1 MTLTM
6 PIEKMLCSMLLVA
19 SHVNGES
26 TQTRFLPRQ
35 LGSVVCTKELCQQ
48 RYTNFNNAGTLTGYF
63 YSGDD
68 IPTKGCFIKG
78 DSMYFGTGGT
88 DREISGSDL
97 EGAKTRVW
105 CDATSSNVDVSGND
119 RVCST
124 EEQCKARYT
133 TMKNSGVIQGFFY
146 ASSDFPTKG
155 CFIKGDSMY
164 FGTGGT
170 DRQISGSDLT
180 GQQRVWCD
188 ADRSS
193 VVFEESTSEEISS
206 GEDEEEEASEERS
219 AGEDEEEDVSNDSIE
234 EWPSFNEDGE
244 DGGDRD
250 ESGVES
256 QGCWSLY
263 TMIVVAAG
271 VAAIGR
277 HEFLC

>member
-1 MTLTM
+1 
-6 PIEKMLCSMLLVA
+6 
-19 SHVNGES
+19 
-26 TQTRFLPRQ
+26 
-35 LGSVVCTKELCQQ
+35 
-48 RYTNFNNAGTLTGYF
+48 
-63 YSGDD
+63 
-68 IPTKGCFIKG
+68 
-78 DSMYFGTGGT
+78 
-88 DREISGSDL
+88 
-97 EGAKTRVW
+97 
-105 CDATSSNVDVSGND
+105 
-119 RVCST
+119 
-124 EEQCKARYT
+124 
-133 TMKNSGVIQGFFY
+133 MKNAGVIQGYFY
-146 ASSDFPTKG
+146 ASSDFSAKG
-155 CFIKGDSMY
+155 CIMKGENIY
-164 FGTGGT
+164 FGIGGADEEKT
-170 DRQISGSDLT
+170 ESVAGEQV
-180 GQQRVWCD
+180 RVWCD